1 MLGTRAGVVYGE
13 RGGMRWAADRPG
25 GRHCG
30 CFVASLIKPG
40 SPMTKSR
47 QGAFVFE
54 RSYFNRPLHFLS
66 WPLHFLD
73 FQWDVAH

>member
-1 MLGTRAGVVYGE
+1 
-13 RGGMRWAADRPG
+13 
-25 GRHCG
+25 
-30 CFVASLIKPG
+30 
-40 SPMTKSR
+40 MTKSR